1 MFSKQIIFL
10 PILMTLTLFLQH
22 GSGETTI
29 LETER
34 DADALAALSLSTDD
48 MTITMGVIDSF
59 YIMSANPVEN
69 DVVVYLFSTDT
80 HVATV
85 QPSVSRYRIMVYH
98 IWLLRW
104 IQVFKFKLLY
114 CIKSPRVGGGSHW
127 LMIYR
132 DA

>member
-1 MFSKQIIFL
+1 MFSKQIMFL
-10 PILMTLTLFLQH
+10 PILIALTIFLQH

-59 YIMSANPVEN
+59 YIMSSNPVEG

-85 QPSVSRYRIMVYH
+85 QPSVSRYRNMVH
-98 IWLLRW
+98 
-104 IQVFKFKLLY
+104 V
-114 CIKSPRVGGGSHW
+114 SH
-127 LMIYR
+127 LGI
-132 DA
+132 